1 MGSDW
6 ERQEIGTDNDNE
18 WSALLMEKMTEHGKK
33 TRRNGGVVVEEERT
47 KKKVR
52 QKERT
57 GRGN

>member
-1 MGSDW
+1 
-6 ERQEIGTDNDNE
+6 
-18 WSALLMEKMTEHGKK
+18 MEKMTEHGKK